1 MPDEIAVKRQA
12 GWRAVDKLNRPDLDD
27 AMAAQN
33 IKAGRLGI
41 NDVSRMV
48 GRRARQTSVCYIASR
63 SGLGSS

>member
-12 GWRAVDKLNRPDLDD
+12 GWRAVDKLNCPNLDD
-27 AMAAQN
+27 AMAAQS

-48 GRRARQTSVCYIASR
+48 GRRARQTS
-63 SGLGSS
+63 